1 MPIVHPATYA
11 PRPERRKKRRKPWVL
26 LYLLILLA
34 IINYM
39 RPVPATVTTL
49 RLPPTPAIRQPDL
62 AWPGTGQAAVGAA
75 GYGVLA
81 TSGNQ
86 DELATASTAKI
97 ITALCVL
104 QKQPL
109 EAGQSG
115 PTYTIGPADVSIY
128 NGYVQQNGSVV
139 PVQQGEQLTEYQA
152 LEALMVPS
160 ANNIADSLVGWVFGS
175 QTAYA
180 DYARHFLQQH
190 NLTHTHIGIDASGF
204 DPSTTSNAADLTQ
217 LGLLALQSPAL
228 MRIAN
233 QKQVDLPVVGTVSNY
248 NTVLGENGIT
258 GLKTGNNDTDTGAFV
273 FTASYRLGDKD
284 LSLTGAV
291 MGAADL
297 DSALHAASNLA
308 ASVEQGF
315 TQTTIAK
322 AGQSVGSV
330 RAPWGAHAP
339 VVATHSLQIIR
350 WQSTPVITTSHLQNN
365 TGNGIVGSIKA
376 TSGQAAA
383 ETTLQLGHQLSG
395 PGFWWRLTRF

>member
-11 PRPERRKKRRKPWVL
+11 PRSRRRKKRHVPLVL
-26 LYLLILLA
+26 VCLLVLFA
-34 IINYM
+34 SINYL
-39 RPVPATVTTL
+39 RPLPATVTTL
-49 RLPPTPAIRQPDL
+49 HLPPVPAVARPNL
-62 AWPGTGQAAVGAA
+62 AWPGIGQAAVGAA
-75 GYGVLA
+75 GYGILA
-81 TSGNQ
+81 ASGNQ

-109 EAGQSG
+109 EPDQSG

-128 NGYVQQNGSVV
+128 NEYVQQNGSVV

-175 QTAYA
+175 QAAYA

-190 NLTHTHIGIDASGF
+190 NLTHTHIGVDASGF

-217 LGLLALQSPAL
+217 LGLLALQNPAL
-228 MRIAN
+228 LRIAD
-233 QKQVDLPVVGTVSNY
+233 QKQVDLPVVGTVTNY

-284 LSLTGAV
+284 LDLTGAV

-297 DSALHAASNLA
+297 DSALHAASNLV

-315 TQTTIAK
+315 TQATIAK

-330 RAPWGAHAP
+330 QAAWGASTP
-339 VVATHSLQIIR
+339 VVATHALQIVR
-350 WQSTPVITTSHLQNN
+350 WQGTPVTTTSQLQAD
-365 TGNGIVGSIKA
+365 TGNGIVGSVKA
-376 TSGQAAA
+376 TSGQVTA
-383 ETTLQLGHQLSG
+383 ETTVQLGHQLSG
-395 PGFWWRLTRF
+395 PSFWWRLTRF